1 MHAKGDSRFAAQL
14 DSGIRCLETAL
25 KKRYAC
31 LFIALLFAFG
41 MTNSHAEEL
50 ASDPPHARS
59 NPDADISRIAG
70 LPEPD
75 DEAVRRI
82 RTGEEWTNPSIA
94 VNADG
99 YDLIVQGEPGETRLN
114 LADLETALLRLP
126 AKCWPLGRV
135 VIVSENGVR
144 STGDE
149 VPIRRHLQAVKGM
162 LESHRLRVELWPS
175 A

>member
-114 LADLETALLRLP
+114 LADLETALLRFQRT
-126 AKCWPLGRV
+126 ASGRPETRFRFAGICKPSKECLNR
-135 VIVSENGVR
+135 IVSAWNSG
-144 STGDE
+144 
-149 VPIRRHLQAVKGM
+149 
-162 LESHRLRVELWPS
+162 HRLDSLHAAPN
-175 A
+175 